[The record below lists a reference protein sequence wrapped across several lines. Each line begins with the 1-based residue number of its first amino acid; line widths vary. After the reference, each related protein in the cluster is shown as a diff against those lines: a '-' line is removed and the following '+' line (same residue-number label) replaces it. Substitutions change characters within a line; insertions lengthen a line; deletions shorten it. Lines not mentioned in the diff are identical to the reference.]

1 MHFSPFPPHYVDALG
16 IHTAYYTAGTPNDH
30 PIVMLHGMTSSADT
44 YREMMHALD
53 DQFWLIVPDI
63 PGFGLSET
71 TKPFTLPHLVEWLAA
86 FCDALD
92 LPPILLGG
100 HSFGGA
106 LATSFTLANPEDVER
121 LLLISPALLGIAEV
135 PDLLKR
141 IGINSGL
148 LELGT
153 AVSQSPAFVKR
164 QAKISFY
171 KPDRFDDTVWERQIR
186 EYELAR
192 SSADVLKAL
201 AFQDFEAQLKK
212 IDQSVCVVWGQQDPV
227 LPISHAQKI
236 DLICT
241 DWRVFELD
249 ECGHIPM
256 LEQEQKFNLIARQ
269 FFSGQA
275 VVLPPDRRVIAVFG
289 SSAPVKGDEFYTLA
303 YQVGKQLAAAGFA
316 VATGGYMGTM
326 TAVSEGASAANGH
339 VIGVVSD
346 QIERFR
352 PIGPNQWI
360 EEEIRYDSLRDRLLH
375 LVRDNMGMIVLPGG
389 IGTLSEFSLAWSFL
403 QTGEIEPRPLV
414 LLGDMWPLTI
424 EPFIAAG
431 YVRPDHVKLLHFAD
445 TAETAVRYIIEN
457 VK

>member
-1 MHFSPFPPHYVDALG
+1 MHLLAFPPRYIDALG
-16 IHTAYYTAGTPNDH
+16 VHTAYYMAGTPNDQ
-30 PIVMLHGMTSSADT
+30 PIVMLHGMTSSADAF
-44 YREMMHALD
+44 REMMHGLD
-53 DQFWLIVPDI
+53 DQFWIIAPDI

-71 TKPFTLPHLVEWLAA
+71 TKPFTFPHLVEWLAA

-92 LPPILLGG
+92 LPPIMLGG

-106 LATSFTLANPEDVER
+106 LATSFALAYPEDVTR
-121 LLLISPALLGIAEV
+121 LLLISPALLGAADI

-141 IGINSGL
+141 VGANSGL
-148 LELGT
+148 FELGT
-153 AVSQSPAFVKR
+153 AVSQSPAFVKH
-164 QAKISFY
+164 QAKVSFY
-171 KPDRFDDTVWERQIR
+171 KPERFDDTIWERQIR

-201 AFQDFEAQLKK
+201 VFQDVENQLEK
-212 IDQSVCVVWGQQDPV
+212 IDQPVCVVWGQQDPV
-227 LPISHAQKI
+227 LPIAHAQKI

-269 FFSGQA
+269 FFSGQP
-275 VVLPPDRRVIAVFG
+275 VVLPPDRQVIAVFG
-289 SSAPVKGDEFYTLA
+289 SSAPVKGDEIYTLA
-303 YQVGKQLAAAGFA
+303 YQVGQQLAEAGFA
-316 VATGGYMGTM
+316 VATGGYVGTM
-326 TAVSEGASAANGH
+326 TAVSEGASDANGH

-352 PIGPNQWI
+352 PIGPNAWV
-360 EEEIRYDSLRDRLLH
+360 EEEIRYDALRDRLLH
-375 LVRDNMGMIVLPGG
+375 LVRENMGMIVLPGG

-414 LLGDMWPLTI
+414 LLGEMWPQTI

-431 YVRPDHVKLLHFAD
+431 YVKPAHVKLLFFAD
-445 TAETAVRYIIEN
+445 SVETAVQYIIDN
-457 VK
+457 I

>member
-1 MHFSPFPPHYVDALG
+1 MHLLAFPPQYIDALG
-16 IHTAYYTAGTPNDH
+16 VRTAYYTAGTPNDH
-30 PIVMLHGMTSSADT
+30 PIVMLHGMTSSADAF
-44 YREMMHALD
+44 REMMHALGEH
-53 DQFWLIVPDI
+53 FWLIVPDI

-71 TKPFTLPHLVEWLAA
+71 TKPFTMPHLVEWLAA

-92 LPPILLGG
+92 LSPIMLGG

-106 LATSFTLANPEDVER
+106 LATSFALTYPEDVKR
-121 LLLISPALLGIAEV
+121 LLLISPALLGQAEI
-135 PDLLKR
+135 PDLLKH
-141 IGINSGL
+141 IGVNSGL

-164 QAKISFY
+164 QVKFSFY

-201 AFQDFEAQLKK
+201 AFQDFEAQLEK
-212 IDQSVCVVWGQQDPV
+212 IDHPVCVVWGQQDPV
-227 LPISHAQKI
+227 LPIAHAQKI

-241 DWRVFELD
+241 DWRVFELN

-256 LEQEQKFNLIARQ
+256 IEQEQKLNSIADQ
-269 FFSGQA
+269 FFSGQT
-275 VVLPPDRRVIAVFG
+275 VVLPPDRQVIAVFG
-289 SSAPVKGDEFYTLA
+289 SSAPVKGDQIYTLA
-303 YQVGKQLAAAGFA
+303 YQVGQQLAEAGFA
-316 VATGGYMGTM
+316 VATGGYVGTM
-326 TAVSEGASAANGH
+326 TAVSEGASDAGGH

-375 LVRDNMGMIVLPGG
+375 LVRENMGMIVLPGG

-403 QTGEIEPRPLV
+403 QTGEIDSRPLV
-414 LLGDMWPLTI
+414 LLGDMWPQTI

-431 YVRPDHVKLLHFAD
+431 YVRPKHTELLFFAD
-445 TAETAVRYIIEN
+445 TVETAVRFIIDH
-457 VK
+457 V